1 MMYLIIGGSG
11 SGKSAYAEE
20 LLFSLPDAGK
30 KYYIATMQV
39 CDEESRRRVQKH
51 RKQREGKRFD
61 TIEQPVHV
69 SGALTQMD
77 AGKKSAML
85 ECVSNL
91 VANEMFAKDIYAE
104 NIYAEDM
111 YADDPHVE
119 DMHADDCDV
128 KETGLKKSKKCSAE
142 AVANKIVDDIMKLH
156 QPLQQ
161 LVIVSNNVF
170 EDGVSYDEMTME
182 YIKTMG
188 IVNQKLAAVADVV
201 TEVVVG
207 IPVMAKEPAVTA
219 ETRIKGEMLNC
230 D

>member
-39 CDEESRRRVQKH
+39 YDEESRRRVQKH
-51 RKQREGKRFD
+51 RKQREGKKFY

-128 KETGLKKSKKCSAE
+128 KETCLKKSKNCSAE
-142 AVANKIVDDIMKLH
+142 AVADKIVDDIMKLH

-188 IVNQKLAAVADVV
+188 IVNQKLAAVSDVV

-207 IPVMAKEPAVTA
+207 IPAMVKEPAVTA
-219 ETRIKGEMLNC
+219 ETWIKGEMSNC

>member
-20 LLFSLPDAGK
+20 LLFSLPDAGE

-39 CDEESRRRVQKH
+39 YDEESRRRVQKH
-51 RKQREGKRFD
+51 RKQREGKRFY

-104 NIYAEDM
+104 DM
-111 YADDPHVE
+111 YADDLHVE
-119 DMHADDCDV
+119 DMHTDDSDV
-128 KETGLKKSKKCSAE
+128 KETGLKKSKDCSAE
-142 AVANKIVDDIMKLH
+142 AVADKIVDDIMKLH

-219 ETRIKGEMLNC
+219 ETWIKGEMSNY

>member
-20 LLFSLPDAGK
+20 LLFSLPDTGK

-104 NIYAEDM
+104 DM

-119 DMHADDCDV
+119 DMHTDDCDV
-128 KETGLKKSKKCSAE
+128 KETGLKKSKDCSAE
-142 AVANKIVDDIMKLH
+142 AVADKIVDDIMKLH

-207 IPVMAKEPAVTA
+207 IPVMAKEQVKRK
-219 ETRIKGEMLNC
+219 E
-230 D
+230 

>member
-51 RKQREGKRFD
+51 RKQREGKRFY

-104 NIYAEDM
+104 DI

-119 DMHADDCDV
+119 DMHTDDCDV
-128 KETGLKKSKKCSAE
+128 METGLKKSKDCSAE
-142 AVANKIVDDIMKLH
+142 AVADKIVDDIMKLH

-219 ETRIKGEMLNC
+219 ETWIKGEMLNC

>member
-51 RKQREGKRFD
+51 RKQRAGKRFD

-91 VANEMFAKDIYAE
+91 VANEMFVKDIYAE
-104 NIYAEDM
+104 NIYDEDM

-119 DMHADDCDV
+119 DMHTDDCDV
-128 KETGLKKSKKCSAE
+128 KETGLKKSKNCSAE
-142 AVANKIVDDIMKLH
+142 VVADKIVDDIMKLH

-207 IPVMAKEPAVTA
+207 IPVMAKEQVKRK
-219 ETRIKGEMLNC
+219 E
-230 D
+230 

>member
-91 VANEMFAKDIYAE
+91 VANEMFAKDIYV
-104 NIYAEDM
+104 EDM

-119 DMHADDCDV
+119 DMHTDDCDV
-128 KETGLKKSKKCSAE
+128 KETGLKKSKDCSAE
-142 AVANKIVDDIMKLH
+142 AVADKIVDDIMKLH

-188 IVNQKLAAVADVV
+188 IVNQKLAAVSDVV

-207 IPVMAKEPAVTA
+207 IPVMVKERVKR
-219 ETRIKGEMLNC
+219 EE
-230 D
+230 

>member
-104 NIYAEDM
+104 DM
-111 YADDPHVE
+111 YANDPHVE

-128 KETGLKKSKKCSAE
+128 METGLKKSKDCSAE
-142 AVANKIVDDIMKLH
+142 AVADKIVDDIMKLH

>member
-51 RKQREGKRFD
+51 RKQREGKRFY

-128 KETGLKKSKKCSAE
+128 KETGLKKSKDCSAE
-142 AVANKIVDDIMKLH
+142 AVADKIVDDIMKLH

-188 IVNQKLAAVADVV
+188 IVNQKLAAMADVV

>member
-51 RKQREGKRFD
+51 RKQREGKRFY

-91 VANEMFAKDIYAE
+91 VANEMFAKDIYV
-104 NIYAEDM
+104 EDM
-111 YADDPHVE
+111 YVDDPHVE
-119 DMHADDCDV
+119 DMHTDDCDV
-128 KETGLKKSKKCSAE
+128 KETGLKKSKDCSAE
-142 AVANKIVDDIMKLH
+142 AVADKIVDDIMKLH

>member
-51 RKQREGKRFD
+51 RKQREGKRFY

-111 YADDPHVE
+111 YEDDPHVE
-119 DMHADDCDV
+119 DMHTDDCDV
-128 KETGLKKSKKCSAE
+128 KETGLKNKKDRSVE
-142 AVANKIVDDIMKLH
+142 TVADKIVDDIMKLH

-207 IPVMAKEPAVTA
+207 IPVMAKERVKRK
-219 ETRIKGEMLNC
+219 E
-230 D
+230 

>member
-20 LLFSLPDAGK
+20 LLFSLPDADK

-39 CDEESRRRVQKH
+39 YDEESRRRVQKH
-51 RKQREGKRFD
+51 RKQREGKRFY

-104 NIYAEDM
+104 DM

-119 DMHADDCDV
+119 DMHTDDCDV
-128 KETGLKKSKKCSAE
+128 KETGLKKSKDCSAE
-142 AVANKIVDDIMKLH
+142 AVADKIVDDIMKLH

-188 IVNQKLAAVADVV
+188 IVNQKLAAMADVV

>member
-11 SGKSAYAEE
+11 SGKSAYAEA

-51 RKQREGKRFD
+51 RKQREGKRFY

-104 NIYAEDM
+104 DM

-128 KETGLKKSKKCSAE
+128 KETGLKKSKDCSAE
-142 AVANKIVDDIMKLH
+142 AVADKIVDDIMKLH

-207 IPVMAKEPAVTA
+207 IPVMAKEQVKRK
-219 ETRIKGEMLNC
+219 E
-230 D
+230 

>member
-11 SGKSAYAEE
+11 SGKSTYAEE

-39 CDEESRRRVQKH
+39 YDEESRRRVQKH
-51 RKQREGKRFD
+51 RKQREGKRFY

-104 NIYAEDM
+104 DM

-119 DMHADDCDV
+119 DMHTDDSDV
-128 KETGLKKSKKCSAE
+128 KGTGLKKSKDCSAE
-142 AVANKIVDDIMKLH
+142 AVADKIVDDIMKLH

-207 IPVMAKEPAVTA
+207 IPVMAKEQVKRK
-219 ETRIKGEMLNC
+219 E
-230 D
+230 

>member
-11 SGKSAYAEE
+11 SGKSTYAEE

-39 CDEESRRRVQKH
+39 YDEESRRRVQKH

-104 NIYAEDM
+104 DM

-119 DMHADDCDV
+119 DMHTDDCDV
-128 KETGLKKSKKCSAE
+128 KETGLKKSKDCSAE
-142 AVANKIVDDIMKLH
+142 AVAGKIVDDIMKLH

-207 IPVMAKEPAVTA
+207 IPVMAKEQVKRK
-219 ETRIKGEMLNC
+219 E
-230 D
+230 

>member
-104 NIYAEDM
+104 DM
-111 YADDPHVE
+111 YEDDMYEDDPHVE
-119 DMHADDCDV
+119 DMHTDDCDV
-128 KETGLKKSKKCSAE
+128 KETGLKKSKDCSEE
-142 AVANKIVDDIMKLH
+142 AVADKIVDDIMKLH

>member
-20 LLFSLPDAGK
+20 LLFSLPDAGE

-128 KETGLKKSKKCSAE
+128 KETGLKKSKDCSAE
-142 AVANKIVDDIMKLH
+142 AVAGKIVDDIMKLH

-207 IPVMAKEPAVTA
+207 IPVMAKEQVKRK
-219 ETRIKGEMLNC
+219 E
-230 D
+230 

>member
-51 RKQREGKRFD
+51 RKQRAGKRFD

-91 VANEMFAKDIYAE
+91 VANEMFVKDIYAE
-104 NIYAEDM
+104 NIYDEDM

-119 DMHADDCDV
+119 DMHTDDCDV
-128 KETGLKKSKKCSAE
+128 KETGLKKSKNCSE
-142 AVANKIVDDIMKLH
+142 EVVADKIVDDIMKLH

-207 IPVMAKEPAVTA
+207 IPVMAKEQVKRK
-219 ETRIKGEMLNC
+219 E
-230 D
+230 

>member
-39 CDEESRRRVQKH
+39 YDEESRRRVQKH
-51 RKQREGKRFD
+51 RKQREGKRFY

-104 NIYAEDM
+104 DM

-119 DMHADDCDV
+119 DMHTDDSDV
-128 KETGLKKSKKCSAE
+128 KETGLKKSKDCSAE
-142 AVANKIVDDIMKLH
+142 AVADKIVDDIMKLH

-207 IPVMAKEPAVTA
+207 IPAMVKERVKRK
-219 ETRIKGEMLNC
+219 E
-230 D
+230 

>member
-51 RKQREGKRFD
+51 RKQREGKRFY

-104 NIYAEDM
+104 DMYAEDM

-119 DMHADDCDV
+119 DMHTDDCDV
-128 KETGLKKSKKCSAE
+128 KETGLKKSKDCSAE
-142 AVANKIVDDIMKLH
+142 AVADKIVDDIMKLH

>member
-20 LLFSLPDAGK
+20 LLFSLTDAGK

-128 KETGLKKSKKCSAE
+128 KETGLKKSKDCSAE
-142 AVANKIVDDIMKLH
+142 AVADKIVDDIMKLH

-207 IPVMAKEPAVTA
+207 IPVMAKERVKRK
-219 ETRIKGEMLNC
+219 E
-230 D
+230 

>member
-39 CDEESRRRVQKH
+39 CDEESVRRVKKH
-51 RKQREGKRFD
+51 RKQREGKKFY
-61 TIEQPVHV
+61 TIEQPVHA
-69 SGALTQMD
+69 SKALAQMY

-91 VANEMFAKDIYAE
+91 VANEMFAKDVYA
-104 NIYAEDM
+104 
-111 YADDPHVE
+111 E
-119 DMHADDCDV
+119 DMHADDCDII
-128 KETGLKKSKKCSAE
+128 ETGLKKSKDYSAE
-142 AVANKIVDDIMKLH
+142 VVADKIVDDIMKLY

-170 EDGVSYDEMTME
+170 EDGISYDEMTME

-207 IPVMAKEPAVTA
+207 IPVMVKEPVKR
-219 ETRIKGEMLNC
+219 EE
-230 D
+230 

>member
-20 LLFSLPDAGK
+20 LLFSFPDAGK

-51 RKQREGKRFD
+51 RKQREGKRFY

-104 NIYAEDM
+104 DM

-119 DMHADDCDV
+119 DMHTDDCDV
-128 KETGLKKSKKCSAE
+128 KETGLKKSKDSSAE
-142 AVANKIVDDIMKLH
+142 AVADKIVDDIMKLH

-207 IPVMAKEPAVTA
+207 IPVMAKEQVKRK
-219 ETRIKGEMLNC
+219 E
-230 D
+230 

>member
-39 CDEESRRRVQKH
+39 YDEESRRRVQKH
-51 RKQREGKRFD
+51 RKQREGKRFY

-104 NIYAEDM
+104 DM

-119 DMHADDCDV
+119 DMHTDDSDV
-128 KETGLKKSKKCSAE
+128 KETGLKKSKDCSAE
-142 AVANKIVDDIMKLH
+142 AVADKIVDDIMKLH

-207 IPVMAKEPAVTA
+207 IPVMAKEQVKRK
-219 ETRIKGEMLNC
+219 E
-230 D
+230 

>member
-39 CDEESRRRVQKH
+39 CDEESERRVKKH

-77 AGKKSAML
+77 AGEKSAML

-104 NIYAEDM
+104 DM

-119 DMHADDCDV
+119 DMHTDDCDA
-128 KETGLKKSKKCSAE
+128 KETGLKKSKDCSAE
-142 AVANKIVDDIMKLH
+142 AVADKIVDDIMKLH

-188 IVNQKLAAVADVV
+188 IVNQKLAAVADVM

-207 IPVMAKEPAVTA
+207 IPVMAKERVKRK
-219 ETRIKGEMLNC
+219 E
-230 D
+230 

>member
-39 CDEESRRRVQKH
+39 YDEESRRRVQKH

-91 VANEMFAKDIYAE
+91 VANEMFAKDIYVE

-111 YADDPHVE
+111 Y
-119 DMHADDCDV
+119 ADDCDV
-128 KETGLKKSKKCSAE
+128 KETGLKKSKDCSAE
-142 AVANKIVDDIMKLH
+142 AVADKIVDDIMKLH

-182 YIKTMG
+182 YIRTMG
-188 IVNQKLAAVADVV
+188 SVNQKLAAVADVV

-207 IPVMAKEPAVTA
+207 IPVMAKERVKRK
-219 ETRIKGEMLNC
+219 E
-230 D
+230 

>member
-51 RKQREGKRFD
+51 RKQREGKKFY

-104 NIYAEDM
+104 DM

-128 KETGLKKSKKCSAE
+128 KETGLKKSKNCSAE
-142 AVANKIVDDIMKLH
+142 VVADKIVDDIMKLH

-207 IPVMAKEPAVTA
+207 IPVMAKEQVKRK
-219 ETRIKGEMLNC
+219 E
-230 D
+230 

>member
-91 VANEMFAKDIYAE
+91 VANEMFAKDIYV
-104 NIYAEDM
+104 EDM

-119 DMHADDCDV
+119 DMHTDDCDV
-128 KETGLKKSKKCSAE
+128 KETGLKKSKDCSAE
-142 AVANKIVDDIMKLH
+142 AVADKIVDDIMKLH

-188 IVNQKLAAVADVV
+188 IVNQKLAAVSDVV

-207 IPVMAKEPAVTA
+207 IPVMVKERVKRK
-219 ETRIKGEMLNC
+219 E
-230 D
+230 

>member
-20 LLFSLPDAGK
+20 LLFSLSNAGK

-39 CDEESRRRVQKH
+39 YDEESRRRVQKH

-104 NIYAEDM
+104 DM
-111 YADDPHVE
+111 YAVDPHVE
-119 DMHADDCDV
+119 DMHTDDCDV
-128 KETGLKKSKKCSAE
+128 KETGLKKSKDCSAE
-142 AVANKIVDDIMKLH
+142 AVADKIVDDIMKLH

-207 IPVMAKEPAVTA
+207 IPVMAKERVKRK
-219 ETRIKGEMLNC
+219 E
-230 D
+230 

>member
-20 LLFSLPDAGK
+20 LLFSLSNAGK

-39 CDEESRRRVQKH
+39 YDEESRRRVQKH

-104 NIYAEDM
+104 NM

-119 DMHADDCDV
+119 DIYADDCDV
-128 KETGLKKSKKCSAE
+128 KETGLKKSKDCSAE
-142 AVANKIVDDIMKLH
+142 AVADKIVDDIMKLH

-188 IVNQKLAAVADVV
+188 IVNQKLAAVSDVV

-207 IPVMAKEPAVTA
+207 IPVMVKERVKR
-219 ETRIKGEMLNC
+219 EE
-230 D
+230 

>member
-39 CDEESRRRVQKH
+39 YDEESRRRVQKH
-51 RKQREGKRFD
+51 RKQREGKRFY

-104 NIYAEDM
+104 DIYAEDM
-111 YADDPHVE
+111 YEDNPHVE
-119 DMHADDCDV
+119 DMHTDDCDV
-128 KETGLKKSKKCSAE
+128 KETGLKKSKDCSAE
-142 AVANKIVDDIMKLH
+142 AVADKIVDDIMKLH

-188 IVNQKLAAVADVV
+188 IVNQKLAAVSDVV

-207 IPVMAKEPAVTA
+207 IPVMVKEPAVMA
-219 ETRIKGEMLNC
+219 ETWIKGEMLNC

>member
-51 RKQREGKRFD
+51 RKQREGKRFY

-104 NIYAEDM
+104 DM

-119 DMHADDCDV
+119 DMHTDDCDV
-128 KETGLKKSKKCSAE
+128 KETGLKKSKDCSAE
-142 AVANKIVDDIMKLH
+142 AVADKIVDDIMKLH

-207 IPVMAKEPAVTA
+207 IPVMAKERVKRK
-219 ETRIKGEMLNC
+219 E
-230 D
+230 

>member
-51 RKQREGKRFD
+51 RKQREGKRFY

-128 KETGLKKSKKCSAE
+128 KETGLKKSKDCSAE
-142 AVANKIVDDIMKLH
+142 AVADKIVDDIMKLH

-207 IPVMAKEPAVTA
+207 IPVMAKEQVKRK
-219 ETRIKGEMLNC
+219 E
-230 D
+230 

>member
-20 LLFSLPDAGK
+20 LLFSLSNAGK

-39 CDEESRRRVQKH
+39 YDEESRRRVQKH

-104 NIYAEDM
+104 NM

-119 DMHADDCDV
+119 DIYADDCDV
-128 KETGLKKSKKCSAE
+128 KETGLKKSKDCSAE
-142 AVANKIVDDIMKLH
+142 AVADKIVDDIMKLH

-207 IPVMAKEPAVTA
+207 IPVMAKERVKRK
-219 ETRIKGEMLNC
+219 E
-230 D
+230 

>member
-39 CDEESRRRVQKH
+39 YDEESRRRVQKH
-51 RKQREGKRFD
+51 RKQREGKRFY

-111 YADDPHVE
+111 YEDDPHVE
-119 DMHADDCDV
+119 DMHTDDCDV
-128 KETGLKKSKKCSAE
+128 KETGLKNKKDRSVE
-142 AVANKIVDDIMKLH
+142 TVADKIVDDIMKLH

-188 IVNQKLAAVADVV
+188 IVNQKLAAMADVV

>member
-39 CDEESRRRVQKH
+39 CDEESVRRVKKH
-51 RKQREGKRFD
+51 RKQREGKKFY

-69 SGALTQMD
+69 SKALAQMD

-91 VANEMFAKDIYAE
+91 VANEMFAKDVYA
-104 NIYAEDM
+104 
-111 YADDPHVE
+111 E
-119 DMHADDCDV
+119 DMHADDCDII
-128 KETGLKKSKKCSAE
+128 ETGLKKSKDCSAE
-142 AVANKIVDDIMKLH
+142 VVADKIVDDIMKLY

-170 EDGVSYDEMTME
+170 EDGISYDEMTME

-188 IVNQKLAAVADVV
+188 IVSQKLAAVADVV
-201 TEVVVG
+201 TEVVAG
-207 IPVMAKEPAVTA
+207 IPVMAKEPVKR
-219 ETRIKGEMLNC
+219 EE
-230 D
+230 

>member
-51 RKQREGKRFD
+51 RKQREGKRFY

-69 SGALTQMD
+69 SKALAQMD

-91 VANEMFAKDIYAE
+91 VANEMFAKDV
-104 NIYAEDM
+104 YAED
-111 YADDPHVE
+111 PHAE
-119 DMHADDCDV
+119 DMHADDCDII
-128 KETGLKKSKKCSAE
+128 ETGLKKSKDCSAE
-142 AVANKIVDDIMKLH
+142 VVAGKIVDDIMKLY

-170 EDGVSYDEMTME
+170 EDGISYDEMTME

-188 IVNQKLAAVADVV
+188 IVSQKLAAVADVV

-207 IPVMAKEPAVTA
+207 IPVMAKEPVKR
-219 ETRIKGEMLNC
+219 EE
-230 D
+230 

>member
-91 VANEMFAKDIYAE
+91 VANEMFAKDIYV
-104 NIYAEDM
+104 EDM

-119 DMHADDCDV
+119 DMHTDDCDV
-128 KETGLKKSKKCSAE
+128 KETGLKKSKDCSAE
-142 AVANKIVDDIMKLH
+142 AVADKIVDDIMKLH

-207 IPVMAKEPAVTA
+207 IPVMAKERVKRK
-219 ETRIKGEMLNC
+219 E
-230 D
+230 

>member
-91 VANEMFAKDIYAE
+91 VANEMFDKD
-104 NIYAEDM
+104 IYAEDM
-111 YADDPHVE
+111 YANDPHVE

-128 KETGLKKSKKCSAE
+128 METGLKKSKDCSAE
-142 AVANKIVDDIMKLH
+142 AVADKIVDDIMKLH

-207 IPVMAKEPAVTA
+207 IPVMAKEWVKRK
-219 ETRIKGEMLNC
+219 E
-230 D
+230 